1 MLVTDKV
8 FNTGISDI
16 NKVSSLLYVAPV
28 NDADARLF
36 FPIFREVRILDV
48 GRENEV
54 NLLL

>member
-16 NKVSSLLYVAPV
+16 NKVLSLLYVAPV